1 MDEYKFSLTEELE
14 LLANEELRETEEVR
28 QHAIKALRDF
38 VLKNSRIETT
48 RLDAKFLLRFLRF
61 RKFSIP
67 MATEALERLMVIKQG
82 PYGVKWHDNLDID
95 RPSILKLIDTG

>member
-1 MDEYKFSLTEELE
+1 MDEYKFSLSEELE
-14 LLANEELRETEEVR
+14 CLAKEELRETEEVR

-38 VLKNSRIETT
+38 VLKNPRIEMT

-67 MATEALERLMVIKQG
+67 MAMEALERLMVIKQAS
-82 PYGVKWHDNLDID
+82 YGAKWLNSLDID
-95 RPSILKLIDTG
+95 KPSILKLIDSG

>member
-1 MDEYKFSLTEELE
+1 MDEYKFTLSQELE
-14 LLANEELRETEEVR
+14 NLAKEELRETEETR

-38 VLKNSRIETT
+38 VLKNSRIEKT

-67 MATEALERLMVIKQG
+67 MAMEALERLMVIKQG
-82 PYGVKWHDNLDID
+82 AYGVKWHDSLDID
-95 RPSILKLIDTG
+95 KPSILKLIDSG